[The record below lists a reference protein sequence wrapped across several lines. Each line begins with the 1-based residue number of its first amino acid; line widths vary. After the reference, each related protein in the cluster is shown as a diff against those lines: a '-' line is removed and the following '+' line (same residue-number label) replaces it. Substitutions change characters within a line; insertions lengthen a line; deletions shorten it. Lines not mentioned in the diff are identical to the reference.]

1 MLSLT
6 VYFEEPFWIGVFES
20 VNAQKLSVCKITFGA
35 EPKDCDVFEFIL
47 SNFNNLKF
55 SRGIKIEQ
63 RKIASNPKRDKR
75 NAKKQLSLTGI
86 GTKSQQ
92 ALALEREAQK
102 TERKKV
108 SKEQRETEKNRQFEL
123 KQQKLK
129 EKRKGH

>member
-108 SKEQRETEKNRQFEL
+108 SKEQREAEKNRQFEL

>member
-1 MLSLT
+1 MLSFT
-6 VYFEEPFWIGVFES
+6 VYLEEPFWIGVFES

-47 SNFNNLKF
+47 LNFNNLKF

-108 SKEQRETEKNRQFEL
+108 SKEQREAEKKRQFEL

>member
-47 SNFNNLKF
+47 SNFNSLKF

-108 SKEQRETEKNRQFEL
+108 SKEQREAEKNRQFEL